1 MKRILGLDLG
11 TNSIGWA
18 VVNAE
23 EVIRENE
30 TSFLKPVSIS
40 ASGSRIIPMDEG
52 VLGDFDR
59 GNTKSQTKDRTDKR
73 GTRRLLER
81 YLLRRERLLRVLKLM
96 GFLPDHYAEK
106 IDSYGKFT
114 DESEPKLAWRKG
126 TDGKFEFIFK
136 DSFNE
141 MLDDF
146 AKSQQQLVANGK
158 KVPYDWTIYY
168 LRKKA
173 LSRRL
178 TKEELAWIL
187 LQFNQKRGYYQL
199 RGEEEEE
206 NTNENVEIISAK
218 ILSVERK
225 EKDKKYEKYRYEML
239 LDNGLIYQEAFY
251 NDVSSWVNETKEF
264 VLKTSILKDGSKKEE
279 LSFLPT
285 PDEIEKM
292 DAQRKGRMYAKI
304 KLRTEKNINNSKKTI
319 GCYIYDAL
327 LTNPDQKIIG
337 KLVRTVERKYY
348 KEELNQILA
357 VQKDL
362 IPELQDENLYK
373 ACIEELYPKNEAH
386 RNNIAKPDFANLF
399 INDIL
404 FYQRPLKSKKSLI
417 SDCPYESHFDKDG
430 NEYPIKCIAKSNP
443 LFQEF
448 RLWQF
453 VHNLRIYQRE
463 RTISDGQLDLFGNV
477 SSGKLQ
483 TDVDVTD
490 ELLKTED
497 DYVALFDWLNDR
509 STIKQDTLLNSYFKF
524 KKEKGKDHYPYRWNY
539 VEDKEYPCNQTRA
552 VILSKLDKNEK
563 DLLSKE
569 LTNKIWHLLY
579 SVTTKVEID
588 SVFDDSKKNKVKC
601 HKNGTT
607 TYGIYKML
615 LDSGFSSETINRI
628 KNIKFEEK
636 DYGSYSEK
644 AIKKLLPLMRMG
656 KYWNADAIDSKTKE
670 RIDKIITGEYDEK
683 IKDRAREKTIN
694 LTDISQFKG
703 LPLWLACYVVYD
715 RHSETKE
722 ITRWESPDDIDT
734 YLKNFKQHSLRNP
747 IVEQVVT
754 ETLRTV
760 RDIWKQEGNIDE
772 IHIEL
777 GREMKNPADKRKKMA
792 ERIQQ
797 NENTNLR
804 IKAMLMEFMDPDMGI
819 ENVRPYSPSQQD
831 ILRIYEE
838 YALDNLTKDDKEF
851 DFISK
856 VSRQAQPSKSD
867 ITRYKCWLEQKYR
880 SPYTGEMIP
889 LAKLF
894 TSAYEIEHVIPQ
906 SRYFDDSF
914 SNKVICE
921 AEVNKLKDRQL
932 GFEFIKAHKGEKV
945 QISQGK
951 TVEILSIE
959 AYEKFVKDNY
969 ANNRTKMKKLLMD
982 DIPDGFIERQLN
994 DSRYISKLIK
1004 GLLSNI
1010 VREKLPNGEYEQ
1022 EAVSKNLISCN
1033 GSITD
1038 RLKKDWGMDDV
1049 WNRIVLPRFERLNE
1063 LTKQINSV
1071 ELVNKFKC
1079 LFEKLLDDHAKSINQ
1094 SINSSYDKY
1103 FKSLDSDKQKDI
1115 IDKIMNQLPI
1125 KESFLSVNK
1134 QGHLIPN
1141 MPLELQK
1148 GFNKKRIDHR
1158 HHAMDAIVIA
1168 CTTRDHVNLLN
1179 NEAAHSKKYDKSY
1192 RYDLQSK
1199 LRRKDEEGHY
1209 KEFVKPWDSFT
1220 SDAKQALDN
1229 IIVSFKQNLRVINK
1243 TTNYYQHYDENGKKV
1258 LVKQEKGDNWA
1269 IRKSMHKDT
1278 GWGEINLRF
1287 TKEVSLNEALKNPK
1301 SIVNKDFKRK
1311 VQELLVQGHDAK
1323 YIKKYVEDNKDVWS
1337 DIDIKKIKVY
1347 YFTKDTNERYF
1358 ATRFM
1363 SDLVGYMSGIK
1374 EDKIISRIESVTD
1387 TGIQKILLVH
1397 LKKYDRLEFKSD
1409 NNTFEILINGRIQTY
1424 REKYSINDNDIKS
1437 IIDSSNNTFYYK
1449 GIEIHEED
1457 IENADKR
1464 KNILSSHNLK
1474 ITIKHYPD
1482 IAFSPDGID
1491 NMNRNIL
1498 ELNGGKPH
1506 KPIYKVRH
1514 YESGNKYSIGQK
1526 GSKSKKFVEADD
1538 CTNLYFVVY
1547 QTTDKERVYATIP
1560 FELSVDCQ
1568 KGNLNRKNWV
1578 SLLDER
1584 LRDKSENDELKKYQR
1599 FGIPADAKMLFVLSP
1614 NDYVY
1619 IPYSDT
1625 DGSIDKNRIF
1635 VVNDFNDTTIYF
1647 RPCNFAKAIASKEV
1661 DMRRKFIKKENAE
1674 KIVGSYDDKTASFE
1688 NKMIKEICIPIKV
1701 DRLGKIIEFN
1711 GHKV

>member
-30 TSFLKPVSIS
+30 TSFLKPVSIN

-96 GFLPDHYAEK
+96 DFLPEHYAEK

-173 LSRRL
+173 LSQRL

-206 NTNENVEIISAK
+206 NVDKLVEFLAQKVVRVEATDEKKGDDVWYNVYLENGMVYRRSSRIPLDWEGKVKEFIVTTD
-218 ILSVERK
+218 L
-225 EKDKKYEKYRYEML
+225 EKDGTPKK
-239 LDNGLIYQEAFY
+239 D
-251 NDVSSWVNETKEF
+251 
-264 VLKTSILKDGSKKEE
+264 KDGNIKYSFRAPKEDDWTLLKK
-279 LSFLPT
+279 
-285 PDEIEKM
+285 K
-292 DAQRKGRMYAKI
+292 
-304 KLRTEKNINNSKKTI
+304 TEFDINNSKKTI

-348 KEELNQILA
+348 KEELKQILA

-386 RNNIAKPDFANLF
+386 RNNIAKPDFTNLF

-443 LFQEF
+443 LFLEF

-463 RTISDGQLDLFGNV
+463 RIISDGQLDLFGNV

-509 STIKQDTLLNSYFKF
+509 STIKQDTLLYSYFKF

-656 KYWNADAIDSKTKE
+656 KYWNADAIDAKTKE

-683 IKDRAREKTIN
+683 IKDRVREKTIN

-722 ITRWESPDDIDT
+722 ITRWKSPDDIDT

-951 TVEILSIE
+951 TVEIFSIE

-1063 LTKQINSV
+1063 LTG
-1071 ELVNKFKC
+1071 
-1079 LFEKLLDDHAKSINQ
+1079 
-1094 SINSSYDKY
+1094 
-1103 FKSLDSDKQKDI
+1103 KD
-1115 IDKIMNQLPI
+1115 N
-1125 KESFLSVNK
+1125 FTAVNK

-1287 TKEVSLNEALKNPK
+1287 TIDVSLNEALKNPK

-1374 EDKIISRIESVTD
+1374 DYDKAIAKIEGITD
-1387 TGIQKILLVH
+1387 TGIQKILKAH
-1397 LKKYDRLEFKSD
+1397 LQAKD
-1409 NNTFEILINGRIQTY
+1409 NNPEL
-1424 REKYSINDNDIKS
+1424 
-1437 IIDSSNNTFYYK
+1437 
-1449 GIEIHEED
+1449 
-1457 IENADKR
+1457 
-1464 KNILSSHNLK
+1464 
-1474 ITIKHYPD
+1474 
-1482 IAFSPDGID
+1482 AFSADGID
-1491 NMNRNIL
+1491 EMNHNIVD
-1498 ELNGGKPH
+1498 LNGGKPH

-1526 GSKSKKFVEADD
+1526 GCKVKKFVEADKG
-1538 CTNLYFVVY
+1538 TNLFFAVY
-1547 QTTDKERVYATIP
+1547 TIDKLDKKTGNVEKVRTFATVPLNI
-1560 FELSVDCQ
+1560 VIDCQ
-1568 KGNLNRKNWV
+1568 K
-1578 SLLDER
+1578 
-1584 LRDKSENDELKKYQR
+1584 KYQKEW
-1599 FGIPADAKMLFVLSP
+1599 KMELDKVLKEKEFVDKEAVLHFILSP
-1614 NDYVY
+1614 NDLVYV
-1619 IPYSDT
+1619 PTSDELRNGINA
-1625 DGSIDKNRIF
+1625 DKIDKSRVYKMVSSSGSQCFFINNKVASII
-1635 VVNDFNDTTIYF
+1635 VNKVEYS
-1647 RPCNFAKAIASKEV
+1647 PL
-1661 DMRRKFIKKENAE
+1661 
-1674 KIVGSYDDKTASFE
+1674 
-1688 NKMIKEICIPIKV
+1688 NKMERSISGEMIKEICIPIKV
-1701 DRLGKIIEFN
+1701 DRLGNVIEFN
-1711 GHKV
+1711 GIKS

>member
-18 VVNAE
+18 LVNAE

-30 TSFLKPVSIS
+30 TSFLKPVSIN

-96 GFLPDHYAEK
+96 DFLPEHYAEK

-146 AKSQQQLVANGK
+146 AKNQQQLVADGK

-173 LSRRL
+173 LSQRL

-206 NTNENVEIISAK
+206 NVDKLVEFLAQKVVRVEATDEKKGDDVWYNVYLENGMVYRRSSRIPLDWEGKVKEFIVTTD
-218 ILSVERK
+218 L
-225 EKDKKYEKYRYEML
+225 EKDGTPKK
-239 LDNGLIYQEAFY
+239 D
-251 NDVSSWVNETKEF
+251 
-264 VLKTSILKDGSKKEE
+264 KDGNIKYSFRAPKEDDWTLLKK
-279 LSFLPT
+279 
-285 PDEIEKM
+285 K
-292 DAQRKGRMYAKI
+292 
-304 KLRTEKNINNSKKTI
+304 TEFDIDNSKKTI

-656 KYWNADAIDSKTKE
+656 KYWNADAIDAKTKE

-683 IKDRAREKTIN
+683 IKDRVREKTIN

-951 TVEILSIE
+951 TVEIFSIE

-1038 RLKKDWGMDDV
+1038 RLKKDWGMNDV
-1049 WNRIVLPRFERLNE
+1049 WNSIILPRFKRLNE
-1063 LTKQINSV
+1063 LTNMDCFTVISA
-1071 ELVNKFKC
+1071 E
-1079 LFEKLLDDHAKSINQ
+1079 
-1094 SINSSYDKY
+1094 
-1103 FKSLDSDKQKDI
+1103 
-1115 IDKIMNQLPI
+1115 
-1125 KESFLSVNK
+1125 
-1134 QGHLIPN
+1134 GHEIPA

-1287 TKEVSLNEALKNPK
+1287 TKEVSLNETLKNPK
-1301 SIVNKDFKRK
+1301 SIVNTDFKRK

-1323 YIKKYVEDNKDVWS
+1323 YIRKYVEDNKDVWS

-1374 EDKIISRIESVTD
+1374 DYDKAIAKIEGITD
-1387 TGIQKILLVH
+1387 TGIQKILKAH
-1397 LKKYDRLEFKSD
+1397 LQAKD
-1409 NNTFEILINGRIQTY
+1409 NNPEL
-1424 REKYSINDNDIKS
+1424 
-1437 IIDSSNNTFYYK
+1437 
-1449 GIEIHEED
+1449 
-1457 IENADKR
+1457 
-1464 KNILSSHNLK
+1464 
-1474 ITIKHYPD
+1474 
-1482 IAFSPDGID
+1482 AFSADGID
-1491 NMNRNIL
+1491 EMNHNIVD
-1498 ELNGGKPH
+1498 LNGGKPH

-1526 GSKSKKFVEADD
+1526 GCKVKKFVEADKG
-1538 CTNLYFVVY
+1538 TNLFFAVY
-1547 QTTDKERVYATIP
+1547 TIDKLDKKTGNVEKVRTFATVPLNI
-1560 FELSVDCQ
+1560 VIDCQ
-1568 KGNLNRKNWV
+1568 K
-1578 SLLDER
+1578 
-1584 LRDKSENDELKKYQR
+1584 KYQKEW
-1599 FGIPADAKMLFVLSP
+1599 KMELDKVLKEKEFVDKEAVLHFILSP
-1614 NDYVY
+1614 NDLVYV
-1619 IPYSDT
+1619 PTSDELRNGINA
-1625 DGSIDKNRIF
+1625 DKIDKSRVYKMVSSSGSQCFFINNKVASII
-1635 VVNDFNDTTIYF
+1635 VNKVEYS
-1647 RPCNFAKAIASKEV
+1647 PL
-1661 DMRRKFIKKENAE
+1661 
-1674 KIVGSYDDKTASFE
+1674 
-1688 NKMIKEICIPIKV
+1688 NKMERSISGEMIKEICIPIKV
-1701 DRLGKIIEFN
+1701 DRLGNVIEFN
-1711 GHKV
+1711 GIKS